1 MPNNPEVLEK
11 LLVKVDRAYKHIVDL
26 EVDVTRFQLSRGR
39 DDIFHKDN
47 LQTQE
52 RTFYVGSLTKIPL
65 DFSALVGDIIQN
77 LRSTLDH
84 LAWHLVQSSPVTQK
98 ARSTDIYFPIF
109 ETASEYRTGKMR
121 KIQGMTDAAIQ
132 AVDAI
137 EPYYRPDVL
146 PGIGNGVALFWLH
159 ELNKLDKH
167 CLLIPIWEDMTTHT
181 MPKSQLLKMEPTLRA
196 AFGDTWDKTHIVAN
210 RLSLPLKD
218 GSELCTL
225 PIAEVQNNMAFRF
238 QIAFG
243 EPEWVRGKEILSTL
257 VNMHRIVK
265 GIIEDFDSKGLL

>member
-1 MPNNPEVLEK
+1 MPDAAREM
-11 LLVKVDRAYKHIVDL
+11 LLVKVDRAYKHVL
-26 EVDVTRFQLSRGR
+26 ELEIEITRFQRSRGP
-39 DDIFHKDN
+39 DEIFHKDN

-52 RTFYVGSLTKIPL
+52 RTFYVGALTKIPL

-84 LAWHLVQSSPVTQK
+84 LAWHLVQSSPVTPK
-98 ARSTDIYFPIF
+98 ARSVDIYFPIF
-109 ETASEYRTGKMR
+109 ETASGYRAGKMR
-121 KIQGMTDAAIQ
+121 KIQGMTDAAIR
-132 AVDAI
+132 AIDAI

-167 CLLIPIWEDMTTHT
+167 RLLIPIWEDMTTHT
-181 MPKSQLLKMEPTLRA
+181 MPKSQLLKMESTLRA
-196 AFGDTWDKTHIVAN
+196 AFGDNWDKTHVVAN
-210 RLSLPLKD
+210 RPLLPLKD

-225 PIAEVQNNMAFRF
+225 PIAEVQDTMAFRF

-243 EPEWVRGKEILSTL
+243 EPKWVRGKEILSTL
-257 VNMHRIVK
+257 VNMHRIVRE
-265 GIIEDFDSKGLL
+265 IIEAFDSKGLL

>member
-11 LLVKVDRAYKHIVDL
+11 LLVKVDRAYKHILDL
-26 EVDVTRFQLSRGR
+26 EVGITRFQRSRGS
-39 DDIFHKDN
+39 DEIFHKDN
-47 LQTQE
+47 LQTQK

-84 LAWHLVQSSPVTQK
+84 LAWHLVQSSPVTPK
-98 ARSTDIYFPIF
+98 ARSVDIYFPIF
-109 ETASEYRTGKMR
+109 ETVSEYRAGKMR

-137 EPYYRPDVL
+137 EPYYRPDGV
-146 PGIGNGVALFWLH
+146 GIGQGVALFWIH

-167 CLLIPIWEDMTTHT
+167 RLLIPVWEDMTTHT

-196 AFGDTWDKTHIVAN
+196 AFGDNWDKTHVVAN
-210 RLSLPLKD
+210 RSPLPLKD

-225 PIAEVQNNMAFRF
+225 PIAEVQDKMAFRF

-243 EPEWVRGKEILSTL
+243 EPKWVRGKEVLSTL

-265 GIIEDFDSKGLL
+265 GIIEDFDSRKFL